1 MSVFPPSLKAL
12 RAFESAAR
20 HLSMS
25 RAADELAVT
34 QPAVTQQI
42 KALEAFLRIRLVY
55 REGQGLALTPAGR
68 AYADRLS
75 GVFAE
80 IGAATA
86 DLLRQEQKSGAL
98 TISLLPTLAQ
108 RWLIPRLGTFQAAH
122 PEIEVRFSTTSRLVD
137 LQREDVDLAI
147 RFGDGLWRGCESVFM
162 MANDMLPVLSPQ
174 LQDALPLRMAN
185 DLADHVWLW
194 VDAEPRANDWPV
206 WLEAAG
212 AKGLE
217 PKGRIAF
224 ESSNQ
229 ALAAATAGLGVAIGH
244 RPFVMDDLSS
254 GRLVTPLQT
263 VLSSNEAYYVVTA
276 DGGTPL
282 PGVVA
287 FRDWLLA
294 EAQFDPTFGS
304 ESVTQSHLLPAT

>member
-1 MSVFPPSLKAL
+1 MTVFPPSLKAL

-34 QPAVTQQI
+34 QPAVSQQI
-42 KALEAFLRIRLVY
+42 KALEAFLHIRLIY

-86 DLLRQEQKSGAL
+86 DLLRQERKSGAL

-108 RWLIPRLGTFQAAH
+108 RWLIPRLGTFQNAH
-122 PEIEVRFSTTSRLVD
+122 PDIEVRFSTTTRLVD
-137 LQREDVDLAI
+137 LQRDDVDLAI
-147 RFGDGLWRGCESVFM
+147 RFGSGSWRGCESTFM

-174 LQDALPLRMAN
+174 LQDALPITGAQ
-185 DLADHVWLW
+185 DLANHVWLW
-194 VDAEPRANDWPV
+194 VDAEPRADDWWT
-206 WLEAAG
+206 WLSAAG
-212 AKGLE
+212 VEALE
-217 PKGRIAF
+217 PKSRIAF

-254 GRLVTPLQT
+254 GRLVTPLET
-263 VLSSNEAYYVVTA
+263 VLSSHEAYYVVTA
-276 DGGTPL
+276 SGGTLSPR
-282 PGVVA
+282 VAA
-287 FRDWLLA
+287 FRDWLLSEA
-294 EAQFDPTFGS
+294 EFDPTCR
-304 ESVTQSHLLPAT
+304 P

>member
-1 MSVFPPSLKAL
+1 MNVFPPSLKAL

-122 PEIEVRFSTTSRLVD
+122 PEIEVRFSTTTRLVD

-147 RFGDGLWRGCESVFM
+147 RFGDGSWRGCESVFM

-174 LQDALPLRMAN
+174 LQDALPLGMAN

-194 VDAEPRANDWPV
+194 VDAEPRANDWTV
-206 WLEAAG
+206 WLAAAG
-212 AKGLE
+212 AQGLE

-244 RPFVMDDLSS
+244 RPFIMDDLSS

-263 VLSSNEAYYVVTA
+263 VLSSSEAYYVVTA
-276 DGGTPL
+276 GGGTPL
-282 PGVVA
+282 PGVKA
-287 FRDWLLA
+287 FQDWLLA

-304 ESVTQSHLLPAT
+304 VT

>member
-1 MSVFPPSLKAL
+1 MTVFPPSMKAL

-42 KALEAFLRIRLVY
+42 KALEAFLGIRLIY
-55 REGQGLALTPAGR
+55 REGQGVALTPAGR
-68 AYADRLS
+68 AYAERLS
-75 GVFAE
+75 VVFAE

-86 DLLRQEQKSGAL
+86 DLLRQECKGGAL

-108 RWLIPRLGTFQAAH
+108 RWLIPRLGTFQNAH
-122 PEIEVRFSTTSRLVD
+122 PEIEVRFSTTTRLVD
-137 LQREDVDLAI
+137 LQRDDVDLAI
-147 RFGDGLWRGCESVFM
+147 RFGGGSWRGCESTFM

-174 LQDALPLRMAN
+174 LQDALPIKGAR
-185 DLADHVWLW
+185 DLAKHVWLW
-194 VDAEPRANDWPV
+194 VDAEPRAGDWLT
-206 WLEAAG
+206 WLSAAG
-212 AKGLE
+212 IEALE

-244 RPFVMDDLSS
+244 RPFIMDDLSS
-254 GRLVTPLQT
+254 GRLVTPLET
-263 VLSSNEAYYVVTA
+263 VLSSNEAYYVVTVS
-276 DGGTPL
+276 GGTLSPR
-282 PGVVA
+282 VTA
-287 FRDWLLA
+287 FRDWLLSEA
-294 EAQFDPTFGS
+294 EFDPTIRD
-304 ESVTQSHLLPAT
+304 